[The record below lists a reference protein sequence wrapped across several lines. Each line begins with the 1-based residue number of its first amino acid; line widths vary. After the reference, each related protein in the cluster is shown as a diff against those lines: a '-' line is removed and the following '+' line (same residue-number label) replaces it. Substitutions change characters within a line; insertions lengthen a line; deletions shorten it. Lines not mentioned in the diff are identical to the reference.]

1 MDYRIV
7 EGTEKISIAEVVRLL
22 KTTYWAEK
30 RTPEQIEKSVR
41 HSFCYG
47 IYLDDEKKLAA
58 FARVISDQA
67 TFYYLCDVIVD
78 EAYRHRGLGKALV
91 AHIVSRPEYKGLRGM
106 LLTRDAHGLYE
117 KFGFERAEVRAMVK
131 APE

>member
-58 FARVISDQA
+58 FARVICDQA

-117 KFGFERAEVRAMVK
+117 KFGFERAEARAMVK